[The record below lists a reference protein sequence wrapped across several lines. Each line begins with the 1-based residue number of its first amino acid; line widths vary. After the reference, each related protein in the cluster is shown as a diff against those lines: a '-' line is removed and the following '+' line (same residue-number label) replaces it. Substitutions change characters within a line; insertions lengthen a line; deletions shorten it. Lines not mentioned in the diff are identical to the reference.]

1 MNNLNKHFGKS
12 ITGLQ
17 VVSAG
22 FLIGSIANVGN
33 TDATVTLDIAD
44 ALLNENEF
52 VLKPNMVYNF
62 EFVGKPYGEIQVNGT
77 CELMFIY

>member
-12 ITGLQ
+12 ISGLQ
-17 VVSAG
+17 VVPAG
-22 FLIGSIANVGN
+22 FISGSIANVGN
-33 TDATVTLDIAD
+33 TDATVLLSISD
-44 ALLNENEF
+44 AVLGENEF

-62 EFVGKPYGEIQVNGT
+62 DFVGKPYGEVQVNGT